1 MKQPSSKSD
10 GSSRQA
16 GVLGPLFGS
25 RGTERELSD
34 EALLRA
40 MLDAESALAQAEL
53 TAGVIPADAAGA
65 IAETCV
71 RLAAGS
77 GTIDVDR
84 LGVEAQASGNPVVPL
99 VRALAA
105 ELPDHAKP
113 WVHYGTTSQDILDT
127 ALILVAR
134 RSGVGLLRSA
144 TQASQECA
152 RLVDRYRDTAM
163 AARTLGQQAGFTT
176 FGLKAAGWLTSLDDA
191 VTRLY
196 DVLHHRL
203 AVQLGGAAGNLG
215 VLGDAGPAVVDQ
227 FAALLELDAPAV
239 PWHTDRQRI
248 LDISCAV
255 AALIAAAG
263 KVALDVERLA
273 QTEIGEVSEGSVD
286 PGESGDSGAW
296 RHGGSSALPHK
307 HNAVDAVLIRSAAFR
322 APGLL
327 ATMFTIA
334 AQHENER
341 AAGAWHAEW
350 QPLRE
355 LFGIAGGCLARTAK
369 LLSGL
374 EVHAQRMRENLD
386 ASRGLLFAEQ
396 VSARLIP
403 ELGRGTAQAL
413 VADCC
418 EKAVKQGVPLR
429 DVMASDAEVSRHL
442 SVAQLDELFDSANA
456 LRAVGPLID
465 RALAAHVLYA
475 KSATG
480 DG

>member
-1 MKQPSSKSD
+1 MKQPSSKSE
-10 GSSRQA
+10 GSSGHA
-16 GVLGPLFGS
+16 GLLGPLFVS
-25 RGTERELSD
+25 PDTERELSD

-40 MLDAESALAQAEL
+40 MLDAESALAQAESA
-53 TAGVIPADAAGA
+53 AGVIPAEAASA
-65 IAETCV
+65 IAATCE
-71 RLAAGS
+71 RSAADG
-77 GTIDVDR
+77 GVIDVDR
-84 LGVEAQASGNPVVPL
+84 IGVEAQASGNPVVPL

-105 ELPDHAKP
+105 ELPDRARP

-127 ALILVAR
+127 ALMLVTR
-134 RSGVGLLRSA
+134 RFGRGLLRLAADA
-144 TQASQECA
+144 TRECA
-152 RLVDRYRDTAM
+152 QLVDRHRDTAM

-176 FGLKAAGWLTSLDDA
+176 FGLKAAGWLASLDDA
-191 VTRLY
+191 VARLH
-196 DVLHHRL
+196 DVLYHRL

-215 VLGDAGPAVVDQ
+215 VLGDAGPAVLDE
-227 FAALLELDAPAV
+227 FAALLELDAPVV

-248 LDISCAV
+248 LDIACAA

-263 KVALDVERLA
+263 KLAVDVERLA
-273 QTEIGEVSEGSVD
+273 QTEIAEVSEGSIGSG
-286 PGESGDSGAW
+286 GE

-327 ATMFTIA
+327 ATMFTAA

-355 LFGIAGGCLARTAK
+355 LLSIAGGCLARTGK

-386 ASRGLLFAEQ
+386 ASQGLLFAEH
-396 VSARLIP
+396 VAARLMP
-403 ELGRGTAQAL
+403 ALGRRNAQTL

-418 EKAVKQGVPLR
+418 EKAVKTGVPLH
-429 DVMASDAEVSRHL
+429 DLMASNAEVAGYFSA
-442 SVAQLDELFDSANA
+442 AQLDELFDAATA

-465 RALAAHVLYA
+465 RALAAHVLH
-475 KSATG
+475 G
-480 DG
+480 EIGQR